1 MKKCIAYKMRYIKKE
16 YYKKEYYNKEYY
28 RLYINSKKRSNH
40 SFDIS
45 GLDIICIKEEYR
57 LQIRYS
63 YSRVMVSTKFNK
75 KNFDRLTQIL
85 NSVDHSIEIFCIGM
99 TDFLNKIG
107 IDYDYY
113 KRK

>member
-1 MKKCIAYKMRYIKKE
+1 MKKCIAYEMRYIKGDYYSKE
-16 YYKKEYYNKEYY
+16 HY
-28 RLYINSKKRSNH
+28 RLYINSKKRRNH
-40 SFDIS
+40 SFNIS

-85 NSVDHSIEIFCIGM
+85 NSVDHSTEIFCIGI